1 METLEKTAHHWAEI
15 PAGDVGDAVIAAMAQ
30 SGIEHL
36 FFTSGAE
43 IVWYQEAIAK
53 AAAQGR
59 PTPKLITSAIGS
71 VKRRLMWWSCERM
84 AVV

>member
-30 SGIEHL
+30 GGIEHL

-59 PTPKLITSAIGS
+59 PTPKLIKRQTSSMMRAMFARS
-71 VKRRLMWWSCERM
+71 S
-84 AVV
+84 